1 MISKAGVAASLST
14 STANSTKKLDNASK
28 QQNTTTNSSE
38 ATKVE
43 VLKEQI
49 ANDEYKVDLDL
60 LAGVIADSLE

>member
-38 ATKVE
+38 VTKVE